1 VSPKTSYELT
11 RCPVCDESE
20 HEEIA
25 GQDDIKREIEL
36 LWSFHERRLEP
47 GVPPERLTDRL
58 AFAQRPPLRV
68 ARCARCRHLY
78 RNPWERRSSLVTAY
92 EDVAPSD
99 ELFRALFDTQRATFR
114 AQARRLTRVA
124 GRAGRG
130 LEVGSYV
137 GGFLAAARDRR
148 WVFEGLDVNERA
160 ATFAGANG
168 FKVTHGEIEA
178 MSGSEVFDA
187 VAIWNTFE
195 QLYDARAAIAAAR
208 RLLVPQGILVIRVP
222 NGEFY
227 ARWRARL
234 DHRGHGLAVALLAHN
249 NLLTFPYRQGFG
261 RQSIGAMLEKSGFAP
276 IQVHGDT
283 LVPIADRWTTRYGRI
298 EERAIKT
305 LQRVVHRAWAAPW
318 VEVYARREASELQG
332 RAHASR

>member
-1 VSPKTSYELT
+1 VSPKTAYELT
-11 RCPVCDESE
+11 RCPVCDQLD
-20 HEEIA
+20 HEEVA
-25 GQDDIKREIEL
+25 GPDEIKREIEL
-36 LWSFHERRLEP
+36 LWSFHERRLEA

-68 ARCARCRHLY
+68 VRCFGCRHVY
-78 RNPWERRSSLVTAY
+78 RNPWERRSALATAY
-92 EDVAPSD
+92 ADGGPPD
-99 ELFRALFDTQRATFR
+99 EVLRALHETQRAAYR
-114 AQARRLTRVA
+114 AQARRLTSVV

-137 GGFLAAARDRR
+137 GGFLAAARDLR
-148 WVFEGLDVNERA
+148 WAFEGVDVNERA
-160 ATFAGANG
+160 TTLAAERG
-168 FKVTHGEIEA
+168 FKVTQGEIDA
-178 MSGSEVFDA
+178 VDGADAFDA

-208 RLLVPQGILVIRVP
+208 RLLAPSGILVVRIP

-234 DHRGHGLAVALLAHN
+234 RDRWPRVAIALLAHN

-261 RQSIGAMLEKSGFAP
+261 RQSITALLQKGGFSP
-276 IQVHGDT
+276 IHVHGDT

-298 EERAIKT
+298 EERAIKAI
-305 LQRVVHRAWAAPW
+305 QRITERGWTAPW
-318 VEVYARREASELQG
+318 VEVYARR
-332 RAHASR
+332 R